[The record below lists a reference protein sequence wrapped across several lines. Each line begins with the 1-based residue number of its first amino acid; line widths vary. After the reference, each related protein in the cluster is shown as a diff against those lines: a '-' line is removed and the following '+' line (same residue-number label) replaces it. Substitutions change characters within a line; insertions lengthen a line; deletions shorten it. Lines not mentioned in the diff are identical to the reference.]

1 MARYDRIAPLNPP
14 ARDNAFPG
22 WWILRDLEGLDRDVE
37 LSRRARLRFLALR
50 PVLRL
55 VETGTNTPHESYI
68 AQIDG
73 VREQLGYLP
82 ARDAERSRL
91 ARFLHQIEDGE
102 LAHVASATL
111 DMADGCALAGHL
123 YGAEEY
129 ASVAASLAEKI
140 SDNRLKSA
148 ASAML
153 AHVHRMRDQLTD
165 SAEHANAAVAAA
177 EKAGDFDAIV
187 RAKAELALTLIKQG
201 ETPTARKLAASH
213 RPSPLAAARLASLE
227 LSVSNPDAALEHG
240 VPALRQLD
248 DLRERALL
256 LEVLG
261 RAFTDLGLYKAAERC
276 FTIVAQRGVDAVLR
290 ARARAALAVCAAS
303 RGDVEQYRERRTA
316 LLNDSLEWAD
326 PRVFAFIHLELGRA
340 SMITRDVDFA
350 REHLRLSLGAARK
363 HHLSD
368 IIARVEEVISALE
381 RNAAEQL
388 IPSRA
393 QAAEASRR
401 IAEQFESLP
410 DIPVIA

>member
-55 VETGTNTPHESYI
+55 VETGTNTPRESYV

-82 ARDAERSRL
+82 ARDAERSRI
-91 ARFLHQIEDGE
+91 ARFLHQIEDGDIT
-102 LAHVASATL
+102 HVASATL
-111 DMADGCALAGHL
+111 DMAAGCASAGHL

-129 ASVAASLAEKI
+129 AFVASSLADKL

-153 AHVHRMRDQLTD
+153 AQVHRMRGQLLE
-165 SAEHANAAVAAA
+165 SADHASAAVASA
-177 EKAGDFDAIV
+177 EKSGDVDAIV
-187 RAKAELALTLIKQG
+187 RAKAELALTLAKQG
-201 ETPTARKLAASH
+201 ELSTARRLAASH
-213 RPSPLAAARLASLE
+213 PASPLAAARLAAFE
-227 LSVSNPDAALEHG
+227 LAVSNPDAALEHG

-276 FTIVAQRGVDAVLR
+276 FSIVAQRGVDAVLR
-290 ARARAALAVCAAS
+290 ARARAALAVCAAA
-303 RGDVEQYRERRTA
+303 RGDLDQLRERRTA

-326 PRVFAFIHLELGRA
+326 PRALAFIQLELGRA

-350 REHLRLSLGAARK
+350 REHLRLALGAARK
-363 HHLSD
+363 HHLND
-368 IIARVEEVISALE
+368 IISRVEEVISALE

-388 IPSRA
+388 APTRA